1 MAKYKKSG
9 VANANGVASPN
20 GSEAFAKKG
29 NDADMTKSNSKTSNG
44 VSKKKKKPKPKPKSR
59 CWSKKRTTK
68 KDKDSSARTSSSSSY
83 SSSSGGNSDKTVLT
97 VKKFNSVMDNID
109 DFLTDD
115 EDCCGYYQ

>member
-9 VANANGVASPN
+9 VANANGVASSN
-20 GSEAFAKKG
+20 GSEAFAKEG
-29 NDADMTKSNSKTSNG
+29 NGADMTKSNSKTNG
-44 VSKKKKKPKPKPKSR
+44 VSKKKKPKPKPKSR

-68 KDKDSSARTSSSSSY
+68 KDKNSSARTSSSSSS
-83 SSSSGGNSDKTVLT
+83 SSSSGGHSDKTKTVLT
-97 VKKFNSVMDNID
+97 VEKFNSVMDNID

>member
-9 VANANGVASPN
+9 VANANGVAPSN
-20 GSEAFAKKG
+20 GLVAFAKKG

-44 VSKKKKKPKPKPKSR
+44 VSKKKKKPKPKSR

-68 KDKDSSARTSSSSSY
+68 KDKDSSARTSSSSSS
-83 SSSSGGNSDKTVLT
+83 SSSSGGHSDKTVLT
-97 VKKFNSVMDNID
+97 VKKFNSVMDNIN